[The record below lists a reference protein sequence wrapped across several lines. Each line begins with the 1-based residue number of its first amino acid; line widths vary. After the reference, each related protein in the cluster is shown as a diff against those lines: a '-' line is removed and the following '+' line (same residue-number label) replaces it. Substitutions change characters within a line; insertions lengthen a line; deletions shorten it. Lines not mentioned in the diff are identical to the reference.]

1 MLSFGQTRWL
11 SLESYVNRVIEQW
24 QTLQLYFS
32 DNVSEGKDQSC
43 TTESILQ
50 GLRITVFKVQLE
62 FLNGQLHRLN
72 CFKKMFQT
80 AEPMLHH
87 LRSEVL
93 KLLKNILSDF
103 IGLDIVRT
111 KDPLTI
117 DVESAES

>member
-1 MLSFGQTRWL
+1 M
-11 SLESYVNRVIEQW
+11 NRMIEQW
-24 QTLQLYFS
+24 QALQLYFS
-32 DNVSEGKDQSC
+32 DNVSEGKDPSC

-72 CFKKMFQT
+72 CFKKIQT